1 MKVTSLAHA
10 NIALVK
16 YWGKRNAE
24 LNLPAVGSISLTLD
38 ALTTRTTVE
47 FSSHLEND
55 SLILNGKS
63 VQAKSIRVGKFLDLV
78 RSMAGINHK
87 ATVVSEN
94 NFPTGSGLASSASGF
109 AALAMAASKAAGLEL
124 SQGQLSLLAR
134 QGSGSAARSIYGG
147 YVEMFPGHK
156 VDGSDSF
163 AMKIKDEAEWPLS
176 VVVCV
181 TDPKEKTIGSTHGMN
196 VTAKTS
202 PYYDNWVQSST
213 SDLLE
218 MRDAIEHHDFD
229 YLATITERSCLK
241 MHGLML
247 SADPGLLYW
256 NSTTTE
262 LIHHV
267 RALRASGIPVCFT
280 IDAGPQ
286 VKMVCPTEYVD
297 QVEKSLDGISGIHDT
312 LVSSLGGDAR
322 LIEENVS
329 LTSAA

>member
-1 MKVTSLAHA
+1 MKVTSVAHA

-24 LNLPAVGSISLTLD
+24 LNLPAVGSISITLD
-38 ALTTRTTVE
+38 ALSTRTTVE
-47 FSSHLEND
+47 FSPYLEKD
-55 SLILNGKS
+55 SLIFNGKS
-63 VQAKSIRVGKFLDLV
+63 VEAKFVRVSKFLDLV
-78 RSMAGINHK
+78 RSMAGIEHK
-87 ATVVSEN
+87 AAVITEN
-94 NFPTGSGLASSASGF
+94 SFPTGSGLASSASGF
-109 AALAMAASKAAGLEL
+109 AALAMASSKAAGLEL
-124 SQGQLSLLAR
+124 SQGQLSILAR

-147 YVEMFPGHK
+147 FVEMFRGHK

-163 AMKIKDEAEWPLS
+163 AMKLKAESEWPLS

-181 TDPKEKTIGSTHGMN
+181 TDPKEKNIGSTHGMN
-196 VTAKTS
+196 VTASTS
-202 PYYDNWVQSST
+202 PYYDSWVQSST
-213 SDLLE
+213 SDLFQ
-218 MRDAIEHHDFD
+218 MRDAIAHQDFS

-262 LIHHV
+262 LIHHT

-286 VKMVCPTEYVD
+286 VKMICPTEYVE
-297 QVEKSLDGISGIHDT
+297 QVVKSLDGISGIHDT

-322 LIEENVS
+322 LIDEDVS
-329 LTSAA
+329 STSAA

>member
-1 MKVTSLAHA
+1 MKVTSVAHA

-24 LNLPAVGSISLTLD
+24 LNLPAVGSISITLD
-38 ALTTRTTVE
+38 ALSTRTTVE
-47 FSSHLEND
+47 FSPHFEND
-55 SLILNGKS
+55 SLIFNGKS
-63 VQAKSIRVGKFLDLV
+63 VEAKFVRVSKFLDLV
-78 RSMAGINHK
+78 RSMAGIDHK
-87 ATVVSEN
+87 AAVITEN
-94 NFPTGSGLASSASGF
+94 NFLTGSGLASSASGF
-109 AALAMAASKAAGLEL
+109 AALAMASSKAAGLEL
-124 SQGQLSLLAR
+124 SQGQLSILAR

-147 YVEMFPGHK
+147 FVEMFRGHK

-163 AMKIKDEAEWPLS
+163 AMKLKGESEWPLS
-176 VVVCV
+176 VVICV
-181 TDPKEKTIGSTHGMN
+181 TDPKEKNIGSTYGMN
-196 VTAKTS
+196 VTANSS
-202 PYYDNWVQSST
+202 PYFDSWVQSST
-213 SDLLE
+213 SDLFQ
-218 MRDAIEHHDFD
+218 MRDAIAHQDFS

-262 LIHHV
+262 LIHHT

-286 VKMVCPTEYVD
+286 VKMICPTEYVE
-297 QVEKSLDGISGIHDT
+297 QVVKSLDGISGIHET

-322 LIEENVS
+322 LIDEDVS
-329 LTSAA
+329 STSAA